1 MLTVKKSA
9 AYHEECRRM
18 GREQHVDRITPTSGQ
33 LISFTAGTNSL
44 QRHVI
49 WRHFQVAKSKDY
61 KILDA
66 AIYSFLG
73 L

>member
-1 MLTVKKSA
+1 
-9 AYHEECRRM
+9 M
-18 GREQHVDRITPTSGQ
+18 GREQYVDRIMPINRQ

-44 QRHVI
+44 QRHFI
-49 WRHFQVAKSKDY
+49 WRHFSWRHFQVAKSKDY